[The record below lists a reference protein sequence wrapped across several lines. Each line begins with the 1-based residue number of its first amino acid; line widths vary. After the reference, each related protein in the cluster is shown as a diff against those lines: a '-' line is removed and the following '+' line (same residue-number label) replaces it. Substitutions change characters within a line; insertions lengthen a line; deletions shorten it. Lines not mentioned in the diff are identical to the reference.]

1 MSGILHVHPYSFPST
16 GHQLSHSLHFHP
28 GSGCPDHLPSPSA
41 DECSTWAHAHTWL
54 VTCRCSPVPG
64 GAMEEPPGLT
74 DTVAPGHLVPCRHLG
89 PHPGQAEEG
98 NRYRGGGRALIH
110 PARCAQDAGQAQWGP
125 THPTAVWCSGRL
137 GHSQNAIS
145 TGPQYSWVGP

>member
-1 MSGILHVHPYSFPST
+1 MSDILHVHPYSFPST

-54 VTCRCSPVPG
+54 VTCRCSPASG

-74 DTVAPGHLVPCRHLG
+74 GTVAHLDTSSLADILG
-89 PHPGQAEEG
+89 PTQVKQRRVTGTG
-98 NRYRGGGRALIH
+98 VG
-110 PARCAQDAGQAQWGP
+110 
-125 THPTAVWCSGRL
+125 AV
-137 GHSQNAIS
+137 
-145 TGPQYSWVGP
+145 P